1 MQSCGIMDVL
11 DFVNNY
17 RGATSVDLV
26 LTRGI
31 DADFYGYI
39 YYVDNGTLYHR
50 IFSFK
55 WFLRQ
60 IIFELKEP
68 VLDGS
73 YNVSYHHNG
82 YNEFTHVFQH
92 LYTGLTE

>member
-1 MQSCGIMDVL
+1 MDVL

-55 WFLRQ
+55 EFLKQ
-60 IIFELKEP
+60 IIFELKNR
-68 VLDGS
+68 VSDG
-73 YNVSYHHNG
+73 YYDVSYRHIGH
-82 YNEFTHVFQH
+82 NEFTHVFNH
-92 LYTGLTE
+92 LYTELTE